1 MTDIKTLEAYAM
13 ANYEAGGHWIA
24 ETYGA
29 ADYQAVLDE
38 AGGNMA
44 KAKAALKKAWLFL
57 VEQQA
62 EAGDY

>member
-1 MTDIKTLEAYAM
+1 MTDIKTLEAYAL
-13 ANYEAGGHWIA
+13 ANYETGGHWIA

-57 VEQQA
+57 VAQQA

>member
-1 MTDIKTLEAYAM
+1 MTDTETLKAYAM
-13 ANYEAGGHWIA
+13 QHYEAGGHWIV
-24 ETYGA
+24 ETYGD

-44 KAKAALKKAWLFL
+44 KAKSALKKAWLFL
-57 VEQQA
+57 VERQA